1 MFNPL
6 LPDTS
11 ELKTTE
17 LETRINDLSRKYFIA
32 ANSGNSGLAQ
42 QILVVLEQY
51 KIDLRTR
58 NLKASQIPTK
68 SGNTDLDDLIKVT

>member
-6 LPDTS
+6 LPDTA

-17 LETRINDLSRKYFIA
+17 LENRISDLGRKYFIA

-42 QILVVLEQY
+42 QILVILEQY
-51 KIDLRTR
+51 KIDLRIR